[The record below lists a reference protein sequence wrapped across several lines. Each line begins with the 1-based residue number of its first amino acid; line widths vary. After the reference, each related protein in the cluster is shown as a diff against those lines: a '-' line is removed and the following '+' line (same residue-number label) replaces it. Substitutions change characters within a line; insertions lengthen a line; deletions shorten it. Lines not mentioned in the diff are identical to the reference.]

1 MQYKWQNNGKQMM
14 LNELQQIQLIG
25 DCKIVHKIPI
35 FSIVWQMDTQCRGE
49 SKKQKVSMIAAIR

>member
-1 MQYKWQNNGKQMM
+1 M